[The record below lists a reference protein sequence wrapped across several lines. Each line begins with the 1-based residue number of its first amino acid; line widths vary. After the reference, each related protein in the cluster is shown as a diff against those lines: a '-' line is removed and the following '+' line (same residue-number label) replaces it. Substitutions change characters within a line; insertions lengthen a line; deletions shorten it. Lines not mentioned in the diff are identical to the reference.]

1 MSFNQYATIIVV
13 EAAVVVVDLVAYID
27 DLAICED
34 DFGDLW
40 YADIPESCA
49 EPGAAIEI
57 QILHRLDALP
67 ESDQQSILRQIDA
80 QASQAGGV

>member
-1 MSFNQYATIIVV
+1 MSFNQYATII
-13 EAAVVVVDLVAYID
+13 AYID